1 MKTIW
6 NIVSFLAVVNLLA
19 IGLAAGWLGWTGRLD
34 EARLT
39 AVQEIFQ
46 MPTFEAARL
55 VDERR
60 ELEAMEAEEAL
71 ELQRWGQM
79 PFSTEGA
86 IDAQEQYRDLERLG
100 EQRLQRQAAT
110 LVDEINQQAARR
122 RAELSA
128 REAKLQRREAKIEA
142 LEARSR
148 DADFKVMVG
157 DLEAMDVDAALAVLE
172 NFLARDKDDLVVDV
186 LATLDEERRQ
196 ELLEGFV
203 DRGRPEM
210 AGQLLLRLRDRTAN
224 GAGGPEDADAVNTDS
239 SRDSASR
246 APIRGFQA

>member
-19 IGLAAGWLGWTGRLD
+19 LSLAAGWLGWTGRLD
-34 EARLT
+34 EDRLA
-39 AVQEIFQ
+39 AVQEVFKV
-46 MPTFEAARL
+46 PTSEAARL
-55 VDERR
+55 VNERR
-60 ELEAMEAEEAL
+60 EVEAMEAEQAL

-79 PFSTEGA
+79 PFSTAGA

-100 EQRLQRQAAT
+100 ELRLQRQAAT
-110 LVDEINQQAARR
+110 LVDEIDQQAARR
-122 RAELSA
+122 RTELAA
-128 REAKLQRREAKIEA
+128 READVKRREAQIEA
-142 LEARSR
+142 IERRSR

-157 DLEAMDVDAALAVLE
+157 DLEAMDVDAALAVIE

-186 LATLDEERRQ
+186 LATLGEERRQ

-224 GAGGPEDADAVNTDS
+224 GADGPEDADAVNADS
-239 SRDSASR
+239 PRNSASG
-246 APIRGFQA
+246 APASRFQG

>member
-1 MKTIW
+1 
-6 NIVSFLAVVNLLA
+6 
-19 IGLAAGWLGWTGRLD
+19 
-34 EARLT
+34 
-39 AVQEIFQ
+39 
-46 MPTFEAARL
+46 
-55 VDERR
+55 
-60 ELEAMEAEEAL
+60 
-71 ELQRWGQM
+71 LQRWGQM

-100 EQRLQRQAAT
+100 EERLQRQAAT
-110 LVDEINQQAARR
+110 LVDEIDQQAARR
-122 RAELSA
+122 RAELSV
-128 REAKLQRREAKIEA
+128 REAKLQRREAKINA
-142 LEARSR
+142 LEERSR

-157 DLEAMDVDAALAVLE
+157 DLEAMDIDAALAVLE

-224 GAGGPEDADAVNTDS
+224 GADGPEDADAVNANS
-239 SRDSASR
+239 SWDSASR
-246 APIRGFQA
+246 APGRGFQS